1 MIRISRYMYIS
12 HLLTLMVTRELA
24 VCFDQYKLITCI
36 YFTISVI
43 INPLCLAPKVM
54 VRKKSILTLAIY
66 IAVKEFWSFF
76 LVFLTSY
83 GLLKYFQACCHIL
96 ILHCSYTDSV
106 KILIRQKRKHRQH
119 WRGNTFYNHA
129 CRATTKIN
137 W

>member
-54 VRKKSILTLAIY
+54 VKKKSILTLAIY
-66 IAVKEFWSFF
+66 IAVKEF
-76 LVFLTSY
+76 
-83 GLLKYFQACCHIL
+83 
-96 ILHCSYTDSV
+96 
-106 KILIRQKRKHRQH
+106 
-119 WRGNTFYNHA
+119 
-129 CRATTKIN
+129 
-137 W
+137 

>member
-43 INPLCLAPKVM
+43 INPFCLAPKVM
-54 VRKKSILTLAIY
+54 VRKKIHFNFNNLYSCERVLIL
-66 IAVKEFWSFF
+66 FF

-83 GLLKYFQACCHIL
+83 GLLKYFQACCGIL

-106 KILIRQKRKHRQH
+106 QNFDQAEKE
-119 WRGNTFYNHA
+119 T
-129 CRATTKIN
+129 RATLKG
-137 W
+137 